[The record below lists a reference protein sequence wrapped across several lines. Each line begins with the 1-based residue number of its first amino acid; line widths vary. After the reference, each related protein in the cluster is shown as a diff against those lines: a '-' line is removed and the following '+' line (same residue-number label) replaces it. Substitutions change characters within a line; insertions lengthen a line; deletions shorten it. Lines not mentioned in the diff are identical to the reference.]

1 MSELTVE
8 RRTELM
14 AKKSLRP
21 MVLNPQSFEQ
31 LVQFAQMAAKSTM
44 VPPQYKGKPEDIMLA
59 VQMGSELGL
68 APMQSLQNVATINGR
83 PSVYGDALIG
93 LCRQS
98 VHCKDVEESITGEGD
113 KMVAW
118 CKATRVGAA
127 PVNHSFSV
135 EDAKKA
141 GLWGKAGPWQQYP
154 KRMLQMR
161 ARGFALRD
169 AFPDVLRG
177 LISAEEAGDTPPDTF
192 KGTTIDAKPEARAHP
207 EPTHDEPRKLTVTEW
222 LKQLDADL
230 ANARDGEELDAILA
244 REDVNK
250 AQDQLRNGA
259 RDRLRH
265 MLDTTIQ
272 RVQAMESSAPSDADR
287 EDEAPPANAN
297 PDTLPARADAFLATI
312 GRLNKDTLPNLLK
325 RQDYKDFV
333 GELTVADRND
343 LLVRVRDATQAAQ
356 AREAG

>member
-1 MSELTVE
+1 MNALTTGSALVPQDMNGAMQLANMMSRGKLVPQHLRDSPGDCLLVIEQAMRWGMSPFAVAQCTSVIQGKLMFEGKLVAAALNTCGLMEHRLREKFEGEGPSRAIILTGTIQGE
-8 RRTELM
+8 TDPRTIRVTLAE
-14 AKKSLRP
+14 AKTSNGMWVKQP
-21 MVLNPQSFEQ
+21 DQQ
-31 LVQFAQMAAKSTM
+31 LVYF
-44 VPPQYKGKPEDIMLA
+44 
-59 VQMGSELGL
+59 
-68 APMQSLQNVATINGR
+68 
-83 PSVYGDALIG
+83 
-93 LCRQS
+93 
-98 VHCKDVEESITGEGD
+98 
-113 KMVAW
+113 
-118 CKATRVGAA
+118 ATRAWARRHA
-127 PVNHSFSV
+127 PEVMLGVYSPEEFD
-135 EDAKKA
+135 E
-141 GLWGKAGPWQQYP
+141 P
-154 KRMLQMR
+154 KR
-161 ARGFALRD
+161 
-169 AFPDVLRG
+169 
-177 LISAEEAGDTPPDTF
+177 DTF
-192 KGTTIDAKPEARAHP
+192 KGTTIDAKPEARAQP

-356 AREAG
+356 AKEAG